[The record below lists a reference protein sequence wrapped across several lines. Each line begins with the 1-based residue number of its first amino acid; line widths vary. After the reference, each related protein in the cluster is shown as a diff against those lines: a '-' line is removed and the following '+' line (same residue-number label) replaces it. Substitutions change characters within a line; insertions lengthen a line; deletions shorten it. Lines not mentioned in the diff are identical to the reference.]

1 MNLGSKLVYIITIL
15 SKLRIHALF
24 STTRSDFWWPIQT
37 FFGPIYHKK
46 SEFGPS
52 PANSD
57 HNWQHCLL
65 NFKYFRWKENQPF
78 IKRQMEYIEP
88 PVEDLERVLMGV
100 QVPNPIQKLTPEKKS
115 PALLEEDWKPQLRKS
130 PMFTLPQ
137 LVVLSIQDMLQIP

>member
-1 MNLGSKLVYIITIL
+1 
-15 SKLRIHALF
+15 
-24 STTRSDFWWPIQT
+24 
-37 FFGPIYHKK
+37 
-46 SEFGPS
+46 
-52 PANSD
+52 
-57 HNWQHCLL
+57 
-65 NFKYFRWKENQPF
+65 
-78 IKRQMEYIEP
+78 MEYIEP